1 MDACISKSKS
11 EGNGGFDV
19 NGLTNSKSESDEL
32 INKLFNLLNE
42 LIKID
47 DKLNRNALLLCEGCR
62 EKKIEKLITKC
73 GNEEMARLLYES
85 KLNSYGYFI
94 RWIPFNEFENIKYLA
109 KGGFGEV
116 QKAEWI
122 DFYGTYVVLKRLY
135 NSRDKILDILKE
147 VNKKK
152 V

>member
-1 MDACISKSKS
+1 
-11 EGNGGFDV
+11 
-19 NGLTNSKSESDEL
+19 
-32 INKLFNLLNE
+32 
-42 LIKID
+42 
-47 DKLNRNALLLCEGCR
+47 
-62 EKKIEKLITKC
+62 
-73 GNEEMARLLYES
+73 MARLLYEI
-85 KLNSYGYFI
+85 KFNSGTGI
-94 RWIPFNEFENIKYLA
+94 RWIPFNEFQNIKYLA

-122 DFYGTYVVLKRLY
+122 GGYDDEKEVVLKRLY